1 METPANTYT
10 ADEMTA
16 DYAKLVKAVPALPLS
31 CHKREGM
38 IIIEHH
44 QPHFWETE
52 SATGDSI
59 AKLWNN
65 AELRK
70 KAEERTAKHYK
81 TIYKSEIRRNL
92 AFYSKA
98 VLPTM
103 YRPLLTKAIVNKYE
117 AKKVLDP
124 SVGWGGR
131 LIGTLCIPGT
141 TFTGI
146 EPYSKTYNGLREIA
160 RDVGV
165 LDRAFLHNNGAE
177 VVLPT
182 LPSGEYDMIL
192 TSPPYFTLEVYGH
205 EESQSVNKYSTWD
218 SWCENF
224 LKVVIR
230 ECIRCLKPGGISA
243 WSVKNMPKYKLK
255 DKVVEYHKDLG
266 FTITAIEGM
275 TSTPRNS
282 GKEAKINEETF
293 IFRKLSG
300 SVA

>member
-1 METPANTYT
+1 MEAPANTY
-10 ADEMTA
+10 APAELTA
-16 DYAKLVKAVPALPLS
+16 DYAKLVKATPVLPIS

-38 IIIEHH
+38 IILEHY

-52 SATGDSI
+52 SSTGDSI

-65 AELRK
+65 AEIRK
-70 KAEERTAKHYK
+70 LAEERTAKHYK

-103 YRPLLTKAIVNKYE
+103 YRPLLTKAIVQKYN

-124 SVGWGGR
+124 CVGWGGR
-131 LIGTLCIPGT
+131 LLGTLCIPET

-146 EPYSKTYNGLREIA
+146 EPFSKTYNGLREIA
-160 RDVGV
+160 NSVGV
-165 LDRAFLHNNGAE
+165 LNRAFLHNDGAE
-177 VVLPT
+177 VILPT

-205 EESQSVNKYSTWD
+205 EESQSVNKFNTWEL
-218 SWCENF
+218 WCENF
-224 LKVVIR
+224 LKVVIK
-230 ECIRCLKPGGISA
+230 ECIRCLKDGGVSA

-255 DKVVEYHKDLG
+255 DKVVEYHKAFG
-266 FTITAIEGM
+266 FVIAETEGM
-275 TSTPRNS
+275 TSTARNQ
-282 GKEAKINEETF
+282 GKAAKINEETF
-293 IFRKLSG
+293 IFRKE
-300 SVA
+300 